1 MSTGKR
7 TEFLGHG
14 KVRETTFFSNGAK
27 TIRVK
32 KRGVFFDDRA
42 TQREA
47 PVTAGT
53 GNRNEARRSSPR
65 LFRGRVAQVEKDAE

>member
-32 KRGVFFDDRA
+32 KRGVFFDK
-42 TQREA
+42 TLSIE
-47 PVTAGT
+47 
-53 GNRNEARRSSPR
+53 RRKGKR
-65 LFRGRVAQVEKDAE
+65 R